1 MAIFVMQCKIEH
13 EYKIRRRDC
22 RLGQPRPR
30 QTWLIMARPYTN
42 SHMSCQSRRCAMD
55 KEIHISNCL
64 RRSTFFNRSTV
75 RGSSFNLVYTAYSLE
90 FGEEFVSLLFLLYLR
105 FPVHT
110 RMSKNKFKK
119 GFFYETWN
127 VFDNVRLPLRL
138 INKCRF
144 VKLSYH
150 CI

>member
-1 MAIFVMQCKIEH
+1 
-13 EYKIRRRDC
+13 
-22 RLGQPRPR
+22 
-30 QTWLIMARPYTN
+30 
-42 SHMSCQSRRCAMD
+42 MD

-64 RRSTFFNRSTV
+64 RRSTFFNGSTV
-75 RGSSFNLVYTAYSLE
+75 RGSSFNPVYTAYSLE
-90 FGEEFVSLLFLLYLR
+90 FGGIRLAALFVVAKISSTHAYEQ
-105 FPVHT
+105 
-110 RMSKNKFKK
+110 KQIKE

>member
-1 MAIFVMQCKIEH
+1 M
-13 EYKIRRRDC
+13 
-22 RLGQPRPR
+22 
-30 QTWLIMARPYTN
+30 
-42 SHMSCQSRRCAMD
+42 
-55 KEIHISNCL
+55 
-64 RRSTFFNRSTV
+64 

-90 FGEEFVSLLFLLYLR
+90 FGEEFVVPKISSTHAYEQKQIR
-105 FPVHT
+105 
-110 RMSKNKFKK
+110 

>member
-1 MAIFVMQCKIEH
+1 
-13 EYKIRRRDC
+13 
-22 RLGQPRPR
+22 
-30 QTWLIMARPYTN
+30 
-42 SHMSCQSRRCAMD
+42 MD

-64 RRSTFFNRSTV
+64 RRSTFFNGSTV

-105 FPVHT
+105 FLVHT

-127 VFDNVRLPLRL
+127 VFDNVRLSLRL

>member
-1 MAIFVMQCKIEH
+1 M
-13 EYKIRRRDC
+13 
-22 RLGQPRPR
+22 
-30 QTWLIMARPYTN
+30 
-42 SHMSCQSRRCAMD
+42 
-55 KEIHISNCL
+55 
-64 RRSTFFNRSTV
+64 

-90 FGEEFVSLLFLLYLR
+90 FGEEFVSLLF
-105 FPVHT
+105 FFVPKISSTHT
-110 RMSKNKFKK
+110 YEQKQIR

-150 CI
+150 CINDKRSPLSLIYMYIVVKFLIATEATAPC

>member
-1 MAIFVMQCKIEH
+1 M
-13 EYKIRRRDC
+13 
-22 RLGQPRPR
+22 
-30 QTWLIMARPYTN
+30 
-42 SHMSCQSRRCAMD
+42 
-55 KEIHISNCL
+55 
-64 RRSTFFNRSTV
+64 

-110 RMSKNKFKK
+110 RMSKNKFEV
-119 GFFYETWN
+119 FFYETWN

-150 CI
+150 CINDKRSPLSLIYMYILVKFLIATEATAPC